1 MDLKEKYKSLYG
13 RNPRKDWD
21 DARILEAINTKDAE
35 FTLEQEA
42 IQEEPKEGVK
52 EEVKE
57 TPPAPKEEVKE
68 PVKQAKVVSKG
79 EANPPSKGDGRTKVY
94 RIFKDGAELYWT
106 APVIRQALKMEKMR
120 DRIEFP
126 ENTDYVSD
134 AKLNK
139 CSNC

>member
-21 DARILEAINTKDAE
+21 DARILEAIKSKDPE
-35 FTLEQEA
+35 FTVEEEPQETV
-42 IQEEPKEGVK
+42 QEEPK

-79 EANPPSKGDGRTKVY
+79 EANPPSKGQARTKVY

-106 APVIRQALKMEKMR
+106 APVIRQALKMEKMK